1 MENLLKNLEILR
13 ERVLKT
19 WQLLDIDR
27 KEAQAVEMRQEM
39 NIPGFWDDQKK
50 AVKISQETGLPVKR
64 HIQELYGLI
73 ITKGGQF
80 SKKQIVKYVDSK
92 NIYPLSLEDILA
104 DDWQVEG
111 KSFHM
116 TITVKN
122 NKENK

>member
-1 MENLLKNLEILR
+1 MDFI
-13 ERVLKT
+13 
-19 WQLLDIDR
+19 
-27 KEAQAVEMRQEM
+27 
-39 NIPGFWDDQKK
+39 K